1 MCLVGVDQLSRRQW
15 RGECIVHDLNH
26 LLWEILRYE
35 CCQRYCPRRRRSGL
49 GTHRWSQTQ
58 GFPEIHNNKAT
69 GVLIVILQHWKIHRN
84 KYLLINLIRYY
95 QRSKKWMQIQ
105 SPWIISFWNKLM
117 CKSWSTKIHFFIL
130 HTNEG
135 LKAQALSFSLE
146 YHAMFLC
153 DIFQLLWETH
163 SYPYYHTI

>member
-35 CCQRYCPRRRRSGL
+35 CCQSYCPRRRRSGL

-105 SPWIISFWNKLM
+105 SPWIISFWNKLI
-117 CKSWSTKIHFFIL
+117 CKSWSTKIHFFYFA
-130 HTNEG
+130 HKWRTEG
-135 LKAQALSFSLE
+135 TGT
-146 YHAMFLC
+146 
-153 DIFQLLWETH
+153 LLLTRIPCNVPMWYIPT
-163 SYPYYHTI
+163 SMRDT